1 MYCNYCGSKQ
11 CLSSNLGC
19 IFSTQSLKILI
30 PFLENNFNNKS
41 YFNKYYS
48 MVPFESWDKWATAN
62 NLPTIENLN
71 DLYPKEDLESI
82 LFLALDGNTQ
92 KLSPELRSYYT
103 EQSEADYEESLA
115 FSEFRTFFTIEGLV
129 NLTKEDVMRYNQK
142 ELSKVPKPISVDF
155 LRMEVA

>member
-1 MYCNYCGSKQ
+1 
-11 CLSSNLGC
+11 
-19 IFSTQSLKILI
+19 
-30 PFLENNFNNKS
+30 
-41 YFNKYYS
+41 

-71 DLYPKEDLESI
+71 DLYPEEDLESI

-129 NLTKEDVMRYNQK
+129 NLTEEDVMRYNQK